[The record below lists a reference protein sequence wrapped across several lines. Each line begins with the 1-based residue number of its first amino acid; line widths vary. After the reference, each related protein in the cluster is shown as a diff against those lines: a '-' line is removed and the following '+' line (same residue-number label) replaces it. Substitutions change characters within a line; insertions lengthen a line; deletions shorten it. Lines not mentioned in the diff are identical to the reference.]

1 MSKTLKKTHLTQLS
15 KLSAR
20 AEGNIEVL
28 SELRA
33 FMKEKAKLDEEYGKG
48 LEKLARGMALK
59 KFKRGPALVSAKS
72 GSLFRLETI
81 GKSKD
86 KERSGTP
93 SGSASQLN
101 QASDEPEYSTEDGP
115 VRAIYTTYMA
125 LMTEAE
131 RIGKARSSASERI
144 VNEISEMLKIY
155 TKERQQTIRKN
166 TMFCSQYLAE
176 LHTTVEDLEKAKS
189 AYDRIAKETDSAKR
203 KYEETAKKPNSGLNA
218 LKNAVSRMDAE
229 ERVELLRQ
237 KWKTCDRR
245 LVEARNEYLLAIQS
259 ANEQQ
264 SLYCDHHIAS
274 WMQKFDNDFHATSQN
289 LFSSYTDLE
298 LSVSQAIDAAVK
310 HVRMTAE
317 KIDPKTDTES
327 FVLENAVLFV
337 NEKPFVFEPCAGD
350 KEYGI
355 VVDETSKVML
365 GQKLF
370 HLNTQLLEIQGN
382 LEKKKADQ
390 VHTKNISSTLAT
402 SVHFNASL
410 ASVDQLLDIENSID
424 LMLCVQARLSAQA
437 ELLKKANISPVKTTD
452 QTIAPRGI
460 QEIPLSQNYIAVYDY
475 DAKDEGELTVIEGE
489 SLVAIEPI
497 SDGWVKV
504 RSESSGASG
513 LVPFNYLKE
522 KLNEVSGTIKS
533 DTSTASVAPNLASL
547 SQKQRRVRAQFSYTA
562 TCDGEL
568 SFKTNDILIV
578 TSTSTGSDAWWEGF
592 VFGHAEVVGQFPVD
606 YVKDIG
612 DTDGNDGVVPETGA
626 ELPQL
631 FRARALYDYAA
642 REEGE
647 LNFHVGDVIEIADAT
662 DSDWWVGRLGG
673 AEGLLPAVYVE
684 KM

>member
-48 LEKLARGMALK
+48 LEKLVLPPPECIPVAPPVHFDTEPTTTHSQACAARGMALK

-229 ERVELLRQ
+229 ERVEL
-237 KWKTCDRR
+237 
-245 LVEARNEYLLAIQS
+245 
-259 ANEQQ
+259 
-264 SLYCDHHIAS
+264 
-274 WMQKFDNDFHATSQN
+274 KFDNDFHATSQN

-390 VHTKNISSTLAT
+390 
-402 SVHFNASL
+402 
-410 ASVDQLLDIENSID
+410 QLLDIENSID